1 MALSMANG
9 VKRSVLTGLVAVAA
23 SLGLAGPAPADEIKL
38 TFVTLNS
45 PRAHLNVRIHHP
57 WAAKINKEAN
67 GLFKIDVRDGMA
79 MANHGNV
86 YSRVLDDV
94 AQIGWGLQ
102 VYSAGKFPLTNV
114 VTLPF
119 LSDRSEV
126 ASTAFWRL
134 YKTGLLDKEYDQVVP
149 LKLIVFPQSG
159 VQYREKPK
167 TLDGFEGLK
176 IIAGSRVSSEIVQAL
191 GGAPISL
198 RVNEYYEGLQ
208 RGTADGVVVG
218 WTAFQPFKL
227 AEVTHYHVETQ
238 LGTSPGFVFMTRK
251 KLELAAGEGARD
263 PHGQRHRE
271 GKPRVRPLLGRGRG
285 RGPCHDHE
293 DERPRN
299 PQAQQRAAE
308 KLAGARLADHRE
320 LGEGD
325 ARRREGAGHVS
336 RLADEGRRIDVN
348 RSGGGECPRRRPVRM
363 AARVA

>member
-1 MALSMANG
+1 MR
-9 VKRSVLTGLVAVAA
+9 KSVLTGLLAA
-23 SLGLAGPAPADEIKL
+23 AAAIGLASPAPADEMKL
-38 TFVTLNS
+38 IFVTLDS
-45 PRAHLNVRIHHP
+45 PQAHLNVRIHHP
-57 WAAKINKEAN
+57 WAAKINKEAK

-79 MANHGNV
+79 LANHGNV

-119 LSDRSEV
+119 LSDSSEV

-167 TLDGFEGLK
+167 TLDGLEGLK
-176 IIAGSRVSSEIVQAL
+176 VIAGGKISSDIVQAL

-208 RGTADGVVVG
+208 RGTADAVVVG

-227 AEVTHYHVETQ
+227 AEVTHYHLETQ

-251 KLELAAGEGARD
+251 KLASLPEGVRKIILANSTEKESREFGKFWDEVVGEGRAMTMKQKG
-263 PHGQRHRE
+263 HTVL
-271 GKPRVRPLLGRGRG
+271 KL
-285 RGPCHDHE
+285 
-293 DERPRN
+293 N
-299 PQAQQRAAE
+299 AAE
-308 KLAGARLADHRE
+308 EASWRK
-320 LGEGD
+320 
-325 ARRREGAGHVS
+325 
-336 RLADEGRRIDVN
+336 
-348 RSGGGECPRRRPVRM
+348 
-363 AARVA
+363 RVAPITEAWAKATPGGQKVLDTYRDLLEKVSKSM

>member
-1 MALSMANG
+1 MR
-9 VKRSVLTGLVAVAA
+9 RSVLTGLIAAVVAGFAVP
-23 SLGLAGPAPADEIKL
+23 AGADELKL
-38 TFVTLNS
+38 TFVTLDS
-45 PRAHLNVRIHHP
+45 PQAHLNVRIHHP

-67 GLFKIDVRDGMA
+67 GLFKIEPRDGMA
-79 MANHGNV
+79 LANHGNV

-119 LSDRSEV
+119 LSNRSET

-134 YKTGLLDKEYDQVVP
+134 YKSGLLDKEYDQVVP

-159 VQYREKPK
+159 VQYRAEPK
-167 TLDGFEGLK
+167 TLDGFEGMK

-251 KLELAAGEGARD
+251 KLASLPAKVRDVIMANSTEKESRAFGHFWDQVLAEG
-263 PHGQRHRE
+263 RE
-271 GKPRVRPLLGRGRG
+271 MTMKQKGHTILKLSA
-285 RGPCHDHE
+285 
-293 DERPRN
+293 
-299 PQAQQRAAE
+299 AQEASWR
-308 KLAGARLADHRE
+308 KRLAPIT
-320 LGEGD
+320 EGW
-325 ARRREGAGHVS
+325 AKATP
-336 RLADEGRRIDVN
+336 
-348 RSGGGECPRRRPVRM
+348 GGEKVLASYRDLLAKVEAGM
-363 AARVA
+363 